1 MRGTDMTGRRILARI
16 KLTLLII
23 AIFCLS
29 GISVMAEEEPQFI
42 LEIESE
48 EMDIDSETIMTVTMV
63 NAEGATVKD
72 IVGMEWFFVP
82 CRYDNEISNKEVNGR
97 MAFVETLSYDVYP
110 NYSGKFVVWAT
121 IDYNGQTYMTN
132 KLNLT
137 VRDNKILGIKDEDAF
152 LQSFLSD
159 NEVYVGQ
166 KTILAY
172 DFYSKYEIDFYFFV
186 EDLHIDNILRSK
198 VPTDSF
204 KTENVVH
211 NGSEYTKAVAELS
224 YLTPLKPGLYTIPES
239 VFYAYVSAEEF
250 LVDSSFRLLSEP
262 KELIVKPLPTQNQP
276 SDFSWIIGK
285 LKIDAEY
292 DTSEADKGSIT
303 LNVKASGD
311 CSMESLDKIFKEEL
325 PNFSVFEYEA
335 GYSESAINNQYYA
348 EREFQITLIPK
359 INGEITIDPIYISYF
374 DTETATYEK
383 AEIPGVTV
391 TVDGVDR
398 SIQTLE
404 VQTHE
409 TGGSNNTLETVRI
422 EQISYAPQSDG
433 FWTIRVNKAI
443 AISIMVLLILGAAV
457 LYFLKRPKKIKDPL
471 DDIYAQLLKEKDENA
486 IYNLFNSMIRHC
498 FGLNLKASSR
508 SEISDAMPDKR
519 LVEPILSVV
528 EYVENEKPTPSSDNK
543 KLIAMIKDIY
553 KMLKERKS

>member
-1 MRGTDMTGRRILARI
+1 MTGRRILARI

-42 LEIESE
+42 LEIESD
-48 EMDIDSETIMTVTMV
+48 EMDIDSDTIMTVTMI

-72 IVGMEWFFVP
+72 IVGMEWFFVR
-82 CRYDNEISNKEVNGR
+82 CRYDNEISNKEVEGR
-97 MAFVETLSYDVYP
+97 MAYVETLSYDVYP

>member
-1 MRGTDMTGRRILARI
+1 MTGRRILARI